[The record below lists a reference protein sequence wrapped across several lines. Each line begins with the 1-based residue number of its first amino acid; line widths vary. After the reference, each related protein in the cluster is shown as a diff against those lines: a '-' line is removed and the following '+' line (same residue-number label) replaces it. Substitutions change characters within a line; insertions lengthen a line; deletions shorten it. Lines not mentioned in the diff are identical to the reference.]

1 MENFIFVQC
10 VFLIVIITNTEAG
23 EHDAAKQLGERNKG
37 VRYKNCAQLTKCIR
51 EINYSQIDH
60 AKYVDFVMSMYKLIK
75 YQQVCSNITKIIEMI
90 I

>member
-23 EHDAAKQLGERNKG
+23 EDDAAKQLGERNKR

-51 EINYSQIDH
+51 ETNYSQIDH
-60 AKYVDFVMSMYKLIK
+60 AKHIDFVMSMYKLIE